1 MQGDC
6 ALCEQVSLQAASCD
20 PAVRQPRPRSDAA
33 TAAVIEAALHLC
45 ASEGIDGAIRHMEQ
59 HRLDRMTMLRVL
71 CSPKFHR

>member
-1 MQGDC
+1 MHDDA
-6 ALCEQVSLQAASCD
+6 ALREQVSHRPTSCEQATRE
-20 PAVRQPRPRSDAA
+20 PMPRSDAA